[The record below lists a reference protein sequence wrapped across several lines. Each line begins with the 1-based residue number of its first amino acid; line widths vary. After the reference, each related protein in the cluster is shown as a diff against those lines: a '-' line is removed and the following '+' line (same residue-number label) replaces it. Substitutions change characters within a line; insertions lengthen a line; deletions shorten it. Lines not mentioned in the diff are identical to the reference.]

1 MELIYIGNHQSR
13 FIRGNKYKV
22 IAFTKAPY
30 QKLRILDKDGVYQEF
45 DSDIVWNYFKTL
57 EVYRNERLES
67 IGI

>member
-13 FIRGNKYKV
+13 FIQGQRYRV
-22 IAFTKAPY
+22 ISITDVPY

-45 DSDIVWNYFKTL
+45 DSDIVWNYFKTIN
-57 EVYRNERLES
+57 VYRNERLES

>member
-22 IAFTKAPY
+22 ISITEVPY
-30 QKLRILDKDGVYQEF
+30 QKLRILDKDGIYQEF

-57 EVYRNERLES
+57 NVYRNERLES

>member
-22 IAFTKAPY
+22 ISITEASY

-45 DSDIVWNYFKTL
+45 DSDIVCNYFKTL
-57 EVYRNERLES
+57 EVHRNERLES

>member
-22 IAFTKAPY
+22 ISITEVPY
-30 QKLRILDKDGVYQEF
+30 QKLHILDKDGVYQEF
-45 DSDIVWNYFKTL
+45 DSDIVWNHFKTL
-57 EVYRNERLES
+57 EDFSNQRLES

>member
-22 IAFTKAPY
+22 ISITY
-30 QKLRILDKDGVYQEF
+30 QKLRILDKDGVCQEF
-45 DSDIVWNYFKTL
+45 DSDIVCNYFKTL
-57 EVYRNERLES
+57 EVHRNERLEM

>member
-22 IAFTKAPY
+22 ISITEVPY

-45 DSDIVWNYFKTL
+45 ILRHWKFIVMRDWK
-57 EVYRNERLES
+57 V
-67 IGI
+67 

>member
-22 IAFTKAPY
+22 ISITEGPY
-30 QKLRILDKDGVYQEF
+30 QKLRILDKDGIYQEF

-57 EVYRNERLES
+57 NVYRNWRLES

>member
-22 IAFTKAPY
+22 ISITEVPY
-30 QKLRILDKDGVYQEF
+30 QKLRILDKWGIYQDF

-57 EVYRNERLES
+57 DVHRNERLES

>member
-22 IAFTKAPY
+22 ISITEVPY

-45 DSDIVWNYFKTL
+45 DSDIVCNYFKTL
-57 EVYRNERLES
+57 EVHRNERLES
-67 IGI
+67 ISI

>member
-22 IAFTKAPY
+22 ISITEAPY

-45 DSDIVWNYFKTL
+45 ILRHWKFIVMRDWK
-57 EVYRNERLES
+57 V
-67 IGI
+67 

>member
-22 IAFTKAPY
+22 ISITEAPY
-30 QKLRILDKDGVYQEF
+30 QKLRILDKDGIYQEF

-57 EVYRNERLES
+57 EVYRNERLKM